1 MTTQLIIIILQIVI
15 GLLSAYL
22 LYYAQQKGK
31 NQADKEDLKKL
42 TETVEEVK
50 KKNNEEI
57 ELLKANLSLLT
68 DREKQIF
75 GEEKQA
81 IIDFF
86 AQLNSWV
93 WDSLNIYIYEYNH
106 TNYQDISTRLIAMRD
121 AYNQTN
127 VAFAKVQLIAT
138 DKDLIKAGH
147 TAIIKTLE
155 LHHFKE
161 SLLQRL
167 NSTLSWE
174 KILVD
179 QIVNKEV
186 DFRTMTSDLRDF
198 YQRQAEKHEKD
209 KKAITDEYFSKHKD
223 IFGLAIG
230 HINDFRDK
238 AKEYLRQSK

>member
-1 MTTQLIIIILQIVI
+1 MTTQLIIIFLLIVI

-86 AQLNSWV
+86 AQLNSWIG
-93 WDSLNIYIYEYNH
+93 DSLNIYIHEYNH
-106 TNYQDISTRLIAMRD
+106 ANYQDISSRLITMRD

-127 VAFAKVQLIAT
+127 VSFAKVQLIAS
-138 DKDLIKAGH
+138 DNDLIKAGH
-147 TAIIKTLE
+147 DAIIKTLE

-161 SLLQRL
+161 GLLQRL
-167 NSTLSWE
+167 SSTLSWE

-198 YQRQAEKHEKD
+198 YQRQAEKHDKD
-209 KKAITDEYFSKHKD
+209 KKAITDEYFAKHKD
-223 IFGLAIG
+223 IFSAAIRQ
-230 HINDFRDK
+230 INNFRDR
-238 AKEYLRQSK
+238 AKDYIRQTK

>member
-1 MTTQLIIIILQIVI
+1 MTQLIIIFLQIVI

-42 TETVEEVK
+42 TVIVEEVK

-81 IIDFF
+81 IVDFF
-86 AQLNSWV
+86 AQLNTWI
-93 WDSLNIYIYEYNH
+93 WDSLNIYIHEYNH
-106 TNYQDISTRLIAMRD
+106 ANYQDISTRLIAMRD

-127 VAFAKVQLIAT
+127 VSFSKVQLITT
-138 DKDLIKAGH
+138 DKELIKTGH
-147 TAIIKTLE
+147 DAIMKTLE

-161 SLLQRL
+161 ELLKRL
-167 NSTLSWE
+167 SSTLGWE

-186 DFRTMTSDLRDF
+186 DFRTMTTDLRDF

-209 KKAITDEYFSKHKD
+209 KKAITDEYFAKNQEFFKP
-223 IFGLAIG
+223 AIYEV
-230 HINDFRDK
+230 NNFRDL
-238 AKEYLRQSK
+238 AKQYLRK